1 MTKESNAEVI
11 WIYNERAYIENH
23 IKEIKG
29 GFGMERM
36 PSGDFKGNAVHFGIG
51 IMTYNLFI
59 AQRFLTMPADW
70 KNKTIKSIRWLLVET
85 AGKLIEHG
93 RMTILKIVTGVEKYM
108 VCLEMRRR
116 TYELLLE

>member
-1 MTKESNAEVI
+1 
-11 WIYNERAYIENH
+11 
-23 IKEIKG
+23 
-29 GFGMERM
+29 MERM
-36 PSGDFKGNAVHFGIG
+36 PSGEFKANAIHFAIG

-59 AQRFLTMPADW
+59 AQRFLTMPEDW
-70 KNKTIKSIRWLLVET
+70 QHKTIKSIRWLLVET

-116 TYELLLE
+116 TYELLRE